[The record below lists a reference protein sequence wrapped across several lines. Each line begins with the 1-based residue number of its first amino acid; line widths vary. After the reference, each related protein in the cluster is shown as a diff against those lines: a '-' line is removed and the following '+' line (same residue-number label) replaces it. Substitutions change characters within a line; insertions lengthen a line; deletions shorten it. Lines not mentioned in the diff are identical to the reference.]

1 MVSRFRLVS
10 ILHHAF
16 HIQIHD
22 AALLHHRVGRYNSIL
37 RCLVSA
43 MRARRSVGASFRAW
57 VLRSRTMIAAKSRYC
72 SQTLRRRAKIFT
84 SWRALALWRVHIIA
98 ALELALSGK
107 LSELY
112 VDGSADMKSKA
123 SSLSASAV
131 CVMISHPVSWPNV
144 SIIRRGIDHLR
155 LFLPSLSGNIGLNT
169 STCSSILKQTLKCL
183 FQKIRTACLV
193 STMFHSW
200 NRCAVRVVNH
210 RLKAI
215 ASIFDGSVNGIMSG
229 VCVTLGRAHPLL
241 LGYCAFKVG

>member
-1 MVSRFRLVS
+1 MRTRRLVS
-10 ILHHAF
+10 
-16 HIQIHD
+16 
-22 AALLHHRVGRYNSIL
+22 
-37 RCLVSA
+37 
-43 MRARRSVGASFRAW
+43 ASFRAW
-57 VLRSRTMIAAKSRYC
+57 VFRSRTMIAAKSQCC

-84 SWRALALWRVHIIA
+84 SWRARALWRVHINA
-98 ALELALSGK
+98 ALELALSGN
-107 LSELY
+107 LRDMH

-123 SSLSASAV
+123 SSLSAWVV

-144 SIIRRGIDHLR
+144 SMIRRGIDHLR
-155 LFLPSLSGNIGLNT
+155 LLLPSMSGNIGLNT

-183 FQKIRTACLV
+183 FQKIRSACLV

-200 NRCAVRVVNH
+200 NHCAVRVVNH

-215 ASIFDGSVNGIMSG
+215 ASIFDGGVNDIMSG